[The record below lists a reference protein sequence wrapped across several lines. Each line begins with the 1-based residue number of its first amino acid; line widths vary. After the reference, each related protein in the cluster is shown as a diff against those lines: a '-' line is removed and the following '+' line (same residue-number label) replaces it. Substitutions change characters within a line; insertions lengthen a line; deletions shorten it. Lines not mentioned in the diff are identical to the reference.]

1 MASYDQEIS
10 NTTRQLNQ
18 TNSVIND
25 IEGKIAAIQVKI
37 EQKISIYLDESARKR
52 AYGQPAVVSLTRE
65 LNSYSK
71 SLKEYKNQKNS
82 FEKILGGLQTVKQKA
97 KQQQDEV
104 ERNRRRSEALL
115 ERQRRGA
122 VNPYNSSLPEEASN
136 VQLSEAS
143 QNRLA
148 ASRGRRKPA
157 PRRAR

>member
-1 MASYDQEIS
+1 MASYDEEIS

-25 IEGKIAAIQVKI
+25 IEGKITAIQVKI
-37 EQKISIYLDESARKR
+37 QQMLLIYVDEDARKM
-52 AYGQPAVVSLTRE
+52 ATRRPDIMA
-65 LNSYSK
+65 LNAQVKDYSK
-71 SLKEYKNQKNS
+71 SLKNFQDKKKS
-82 FEKILGGLQTVKQKA
+82 LEKILGGQQQVKQKA